1 VNDQAADLSEKVSA
15 SPANRSKRIIGI
27 FPELLGVGG
36 IQEAGGQTAAALDEI
51 ARRWGWTTLFLS
63 LNNAR
68 GLQQLPSGSLG
79 IPFHGFGRAK
89 VRFFL
94 AVARA
99 ARNNAAIILAAHPN
113 LALPTALAKKLSPQL
128 KTVVISHGIEVW
140 KPLPAVRRAALL
152 RADLLLAPSSYTVK
166 KLNEMQGIPID
177 KIRRLPWPLGREF
190 SSLAERPVKLVPPPE
205 FPRGKV
211 ILTVGRWA
219 SSERY
224 KGVDDLIRA
233 VAQLHPVIPDLHLV
247 AVGEGDDLGRLQ
259 NLAKETQTS
268 DSVHFLQ
275 GLSREEVAA
284 CYARSEVF
292 ALPSTG
298 EGFGLVFLEAMAF
311 GVPIVAAAAGGST
324 DLVENEINGL
334 LVPPHDPEQ
343 LAKALRRLLCDD
355 ALRSRLGRRG
365 MEKVHSQ
372 YNFERFSSE
381 LDEILSP
388 LARPPLN
395 LE

>member
-1 VNDQAADLSEKVSA
+1 VNHPAADLSERVSA
-15 SPANRSKRIIGI
+15 PPAYRSKRIIGL
-27 FPELLGVGG
+27 FPELLGIGG
-36 IQEAGGQTAAALDEI
+36 IQVAGAQTAAALDGI
-51 ARRWGWTTLFLS
+51 ARRRGWTTLFLS
-63 LNNAR
+63 LNDAR
-68 GLQQLPSGSLG
+68 GPQQLPSGSLE

-99 ARNNAAIILAAHPN
+99 ARDNAEIILAAHPN
-113 LALPTALAKKLSPQL
+113 LALPTALVKTLSPQL

-140 KPLPAVRRAALL
+140 KRLPPVRRAALL
-152 RADLLLAPSSYTVK
+152 RADLLLAPSAYTVK
-166 KLNEMQGIPID
+166 KLNEMQGVPTG

-190 SSLAERPVKLVPPPE
+190 SSLAERPAELEPPPE

-247 AVGEGDDLGRLQ
+247 VVGEGDDLGRLQ
-259 NLAKETQTS
+259 NLARETNTA

-275 GLSREEVAA
+275 GLSREKVAA
-284 CYARSEVF
+284 CYARCDVF

-311 GVPIVAAAAGGST
+311 GVAIIAAAAGGST

-334 LVPPHDPEQ
+334 LVSPHDPEQ
-343 LAKALRRLLCDD
+343 LAKALGRLLSDD
-355 ALRSRLGRRG
+355 ALRSRLGRQG
-365 MEKVHSQ
+365 IEKVHSQ
-372 YNFERFSSE
+372 YSFGRFASE
-381 LDEILSP
+381 LDQILST
-388 LARPPLN
+388 LA
-395 LE
+395 